1 MSQTALDKI
10 KAIEEEAQK
19 KIAALKQEAV
29 TELVKKIAEAKS
41 VLSALEEE
49 YSSLTGKTLKG
60 DKVPGTRRRLSPEE
74 KAALAERVKE
84 VVASHKD
91 GVKLGKVVE
100 ELGESPN
107 AVREAIKSLGKTV
120 TTTGNKAS
128 TLYFAK

>member
-1 MSQTALDKI
+1 MLQTALDKI

-29 TELVKKIAEAKS
+29 TELVKKIAEAKA
-41 VLSALEEE
+41 VLSSLEAE
-49 YSSLTGKTLKG
+49 YSSLTGKDLKG
-60 DKVPGTRRRLSPEE
+60 EKATGTRRRLSAEE

-84 VVASHKD
+84 AIKNHKD

-107 AVREAIKSLGKTV
+107 AVREAIKSLGKVV